1 MKATILGEMPLRRD
15 CRWQAH
21 LVSSGNLKRD
31 GTAFAIPST
40 NLLHVPTWEITKPE
54 GTVVYVYADKPEPMD
69 DGGVRFTTEQ
79 NGSRVVVDEFDA
91 DGWSS
96 YMQSGTP

>member
-1 MKATILGEMPLRRD
+1 MRCCCAGIVAGRRTYYL
-15 CRWQAH
+15 
-21 LVSSGNLKRD
+21 LVTLKRD

-40 NLLHVPTWEITKPE
+40 NLLHVPTWAITKPE
-54 GTVVYVYADKPEPMD
+54 GTVIYVYADKPEPMD

-79 NGSRVVVDEFDA
+79 DGSRVVVDEFDA
-91 DGWSS
+91 DSWSS